1 MSRDA
6 DVKVDPKLSRLFD
19 KRTVE
24 RNIKKGLVTRK
35 DYEKYL
41 KTLDDVADK
50 GVYGSAETKGDDDGP
65 EAPEPAAPAGHPVA
79 SPSPLDGQPG

>member
-6 DVKVDPKLSRLFD
+6 DPKVTRLLD

-24 RNIKKGLVTRK
+24 RNIKKGLLSRK
-35 DYEKYL
+35 DFEKHL

-50 GVYGSAETKGDDDGP
+50 GVYGSAEEKSEGDS
-65 EAPEPAAPAGHPVA
+65 APESSAPNA
-79 SPSPLDGQPG
+79 

>member
-6 DVKVDPKLSRLFD
+6 DVKVDPKQSRLFD

-35 DYEKYL
+35 DYDKYV
-41 KTLDDVADK
+41 KTLDDVTDK
-50 GVYGSAETKGDDDGP
+50 GVYGAAEPKGDEDEDEG
-65 EAPEPAAPAGHPVA
+65 AEPASSIPA
-79 SPSPLDGQPG
+79 SPPGGPLDGESR

>member
-6 DVKVDPKLSRLFD
+6 EPKIDPKLSRLFD

-35 DYEKYL
+35 DYEKYI
-41 KTLDDVADK
+41 KTLDDAGTK
-50 GVYGSAETKGDDDGP
+50 GSYGSVEKTEEAQHAEGPAEDDAADDEP
-65 EAPEPAAPAGHPVA
+65 EANT
-79 SPSPLDGQPG
+79 PGD